1 MLVIGGLGRRKQI
14 SGSELYP
21 CLRCWNSVRRDK
33 KDDDLHTRYASRAR
47 GLGHTA
53 VAIANHVVKCTIT
66 KNNVQERLLLASRA
80 LKHTTW
86 VAVRRP
92 RGPE

>member
-1 MLVIGGLGRRKQI
+1 MLVIGGLGRRQLI

-33 KDDDLHTRYASRAR
+33 EDDDLHTRYASRAR